1 MQEGGLMSL
10 GTPSRVAIVL
20 VNFGGAADTIE
31 CLESLCDLESFQ
43 SGESIVV
50 FVVENG
56 SPDGSLAVLRGW
68 LEARGT
74 AVQSTSDWP
83 EREIEGPHIFLRVV
97 LVQSSVNKGFAAGCN
112 LGLAIAFRDPS
123 IAHFW
128 LLNNDTTVHPC
139 AAIELLT
146 SSRQQADRSIC
157 GSTLLYDDNRDV
169 VQAAAG
175 AQYWHLIGRSRH
187 YLKGKR
193 VSEIEDAPL
202 PEFDY
207 IVGASMFFSRDV
219 LNLIGFLPERYFLY
233 VEETEWCTR
242 ARRMGVSLE
251 WARKSYVFHKEG
263 RSTGAE
269 GRFAKLGDHAFYFTS
284 RNNLLYTWDHARIY
298 TLPVTIYTLL
308 LAVSYAFK
316 GDLAKLKIALKS
328 VQDFWS
334 LRNQQEPLITPL

>member
-1 MQEGGLMSL
+1 MSL
-10 GTPSRVAIVL
+10 DTPSRVAIVL
-20 VNFGGAADTIE
+20 VNFVGAADTIE
-31 CLESLCDLESFQ
+31 CLESLCALETFQ
-43 SGESIVV
+43 SGEKVV
-50 FVVENG
+50 VYVVDNG
-56 SPDGSLAVLRGW
+56 SPDGSLAILRGW
-68 LEARGT
+68 LEAKGS
-74 AVQSTSDWP
+74 VVSSTSNWP
-83 EREIEGPHIFLRVV
+83 VREIDGPDMNLQVV
-97 LVQSSVNKGFAAGCN
+97 LVQSPVNKGFAAGCN
-112 LGLAIAFRDPS
+112 LGLATAFRDPS

-128 LLNNDTTVHPC
+128 LLNNDTTVHPR

-146 SSRQQADRSIC
+146 SSRQHADRSIC
-157 GSTLLYDDNRDV
+157 GSTLLYDDDREV
-169 VQAAAG
+169 VQAAGG
-175 AQYWHLIGRSRH
+175 AQYVHLIGRSRH

-193 VSEIEDAPL
+193 ISEIEDAPL

-242 ARRMGVSLE
+242 ARRMGISLE

-269 GRFAKLGDHAFYFTS
+269 ARFAKLGDHAFYFTS

-298 TLPVTIYTLL
+298 MLPVTIYTLL
-308 LAVSYAFK
+308 LAVSYAFN

-328 VQDFWS
+328 VRDFWR
-334 LRNQQEPLITPL
+334 LRNQTEALITPL

>member
-1 MQEGGLMSL
+1 MSL

-43 SGESIVV
+43 SGEKIVV
-50 FVVENG
+50 FVVDNG
-56 SPDGSLAVLRGW
+56 SPDGSLAILRGW
-68 LEARGT
+68 LGARGSS
-74 AVQSTSDWP
+74 VSSTSNWQ
-83 EREIEGPHIFLRVV
+83 EREIDGPHMNLRVV
-97 LVQSSVNKGFAAGCN
+97 LVQSPLNKGFAAGCN
-112 LGLAIAFRDPS
+112 LGLATAFRDPS

-128 LLNNDTTVHPC
+128 LLNNDTTVHPR
-139 AAIELLT
+139 AAIELSPVPGNTLT
-146 SSRQQADRSIC
+146 GVSAVAPCYMTTTGRLCKRR
-157 GSTLLYDDNRDV
+157 GKRKYV
-169 VQAAAG
+169 
-175 AQYWHLIGRSRH
+175 HLIGRSRH

-193 VSEIEDAPL
+193 ISEIEDAPL

-242 ARRMGVSLE
+242 ARRMGISLE

-269 GRFAKLGDHAFYFTS
+269 ARFAKLGDHAFYFTS

-298 TLPVTIYTLL
+298 TLPVAIYTLL
-308 LAVSYAFK
+308 LAVSYAFN

-328 VQDFWS
+328 VRDFWR
-334 LRNQQEPLITPL
+334 LRNQQETPLTPL